1 MELMFE
7 NYESLP
13 LLNKVE
19 VFRYSQD
26 NTQGEDLQKVLWL
39 KS

>member
-1 MELMFE
+1 MFD

-13 LLNKVE
+13 LMNKVE

-26 NTQGEDLQKVLWL
+26 NTQGEDL
-39 KS
+39 